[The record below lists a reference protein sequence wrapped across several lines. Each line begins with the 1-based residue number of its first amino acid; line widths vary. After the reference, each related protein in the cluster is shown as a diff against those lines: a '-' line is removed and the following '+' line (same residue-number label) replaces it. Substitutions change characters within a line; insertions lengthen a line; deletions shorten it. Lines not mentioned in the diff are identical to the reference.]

1 MALKMILQL
10 KKVRLSL
17 NQSHLKKKKD
27 CGTMLVGV
35 DSSIFSPKPL
45 AFEHFVFF
53 IKKLNIYSNLKI

>member
-35 DSSIFSPKPL
+35 DSSIFPPKPL
-45 AFEHFVFF
+45 AFEHFVF
-53 IKKLNIYSNLKI
+53 L